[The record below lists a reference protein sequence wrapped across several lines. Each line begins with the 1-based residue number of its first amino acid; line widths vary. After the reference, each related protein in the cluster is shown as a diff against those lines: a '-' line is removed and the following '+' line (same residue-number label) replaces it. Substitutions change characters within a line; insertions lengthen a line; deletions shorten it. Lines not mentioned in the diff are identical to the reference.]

1 MSVASILLHYTFNS
15 VSRFISY
22 YSFLQ
27 AHNVFCSTQNSPCL
41 PASFNPPCTQVNDSE
56 CNSLELTV
64 SGSGHIVKGYA
75 MLDGPTFTG
84 RITFVGSH
92 MYIKVPI
99 MCANCNTQ

>member
-1 MSVASILLHYTFNS
+1 MSAASILLHYTFHS

-22 YSFLQ
+22 YSFPLRTL
-27 AHNVFCSTQNSPCL
+27 HVYLHHF
-41 PASFNPPCTQVNDSE
+41 PPCTQVNDSE

-92 MYIKVPI
+92 IYIKVPI